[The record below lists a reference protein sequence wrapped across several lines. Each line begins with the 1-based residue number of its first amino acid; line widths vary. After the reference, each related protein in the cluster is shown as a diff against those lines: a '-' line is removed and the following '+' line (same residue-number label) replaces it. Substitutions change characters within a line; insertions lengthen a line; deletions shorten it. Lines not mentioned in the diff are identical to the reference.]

1 MVRAIFSFR
10 TFFYFLY
17 AVVLTAVLLY
27 IRFPTE
33 KFKLYGEKR
42 IEHLLPPD
50 SSCSIASIAYHF
62 PASVIVTNLQI
73 TEIVDAT
80 QSHLQISRLVVSPD
94 FSSFLRVFALSG
106 ELYKGS
112 FALKLTLDV
121 AAKSFQLGD
130 VYLKGFDMEKWANDF
145 SLLDRKVSG
154 IVGFTGDYQGKYNN
168 PLDGVGKGK
177 LIIADGSMELLQPVL
192 SISNFEFDRIGV
204 EMVHEKGV
212 LGLSGGEVMG
222 KEITADFNGEMKT
235 TFPLV
240 NSNIL
245 LSGHLT
251 PKEGFLAAHPAEQY
265 VVEQLLRR
273 YKTPV
278 LPFKVGGSV
287 KRPTFRFSM

>member
-10 TFFYFLY
+10 TFFYLLY

-27 IRFPTE
+27 IRFPTD
-33 KFKLYGEKR
+33 KFKQYCEKR
-42 IEHLLPPD
+42 IEQLLPPESLCRID
-50 SSCSIASIAYHF
+50 RISYHF
-62 PASVIVTNLQI
+62 PMSVIVTNLQI
-73 TEIVDAT
+73 TEVVDGT
-80 QSHLQISRLVVSPD
+80 QSHLLVNRLVASPD
-94 FSSFLRVFALSG
+94 FSKFLRVFALSG

-121 AAKSFQLGD
+121 PARSFQLSD
-130 VYLKGFDMEKWANDF
+130 VHLKGFDLQKWANDF
-145 SLLDRKVSG
+145 GLLERKISG
-154 IVGFTGDYQGKYNN
+154 IVGFTGNYQGNYPS
-168 PLDGVGKGK
+168 PLDGEGKGK
-177 LIIADGSMELLQPVL
+177 LVVTDGSMELLQPVL
-192 SISNFEFDRIGV
+192 SISTFEFERIVV
-204 EMVHEKGV
+204 EMAHEKGT
-212 LGLSGGEVMG
+212 LGLSGGEVLG
-222 KEITADFNGEMKT
+222 KELTADFNGEMKT
-235 TFPLV
+235 TTPLV

>member
-10 TFFYFLY
+10 TFFYLLY

-73 TEIVDAT
+73 TEIVDGT
-80 QSHLQISRLVVSPD
+80 QSHLQVSRLVVSPD

-192 SISNFEFDRIGV
+192 SISNFEFERIGV

-287 KRPTFRFSM
+287 KRPTFRFSL